1 MSGPTLTLLE
11 ADMLSV
17 IEAVL
22 REVASAEK
30 PYDGD
35 SYLPP
40 HLVAELQRVRDSA
53 RRL

>member
-1 MSGPTLTLLE
+1 MSGPSLTLLE
-11 ADMLSV
+11 SAMLMV

-30 PYDGD
+30 PFGGD

-40 HLVAELQRVRDSA
+40 HLVAELQRVQDSA
-53 RRL
+53 QRL